1 MPATATAQPSA
12 TCCAPCL
19 RPTSGPVPSA
29 RHNSGPPQ
37 PCPRLPPRHLS
48 VPGRPGPA
56 DRESPRL
63 SHLTSTEIA
72 GRIEDLYGAPLADLE
87 AHAQDQPPGMLSA
100 LLGMHDDLALAER
113 GIDFHRDHLA
123 RLIQPERQ
131 IGRDEVSHLLDGSRR
146 LAEAVAVRDVQA
158 KSVLAVLQSLAR
170 VPAPAPSPP
179 TPSPPVPA
187 PPLPAP
193 STAHSR

>member
-1 MPATATAQPSA
+1 
-12 TCCAPCL
+12 
-19 RPTSGPVPSA
+19 
-29 RHNSGPPQ
+29 
-37 PCPRLPPRHLS
+37 

-63 SHLTSTEIA
+63 PHLTSTEIA
-72 GRIEDLYGAPLADLE
+72 GRIENLYGAPLADLA
-87 AHAQDQPPGMLSA
+87 AHAQDQLPGMLSA

-113 GIDFHRDHLA
+113 SIDFHRDHLT
-123 RLIQPERQ
+123 RLIHPERQ
-131 IGRDEVSHLLDGSRR
+131 IGRHEVSHLLDGSRR

-158 KSVLAVLQSLAR
+158 KSVVAVLQSLAR

-179 TPSPPVPA
+179 TAS

-193 STAHSR
+193 PHPAQSTAHSR